1 MATLV
6 QRTPSMLSAEY
17 YNPKDTPMMDADAEI
32 CRLFG
37 SLNLAGFAAVQPQ
50 VASEVK
56 QACVQFCFSCIQ
68 KFNAFNWPIQP
79 EVLPVSAQL
88 EEDTS
93 MSAEPD
99 ITAVTD
105 GEGNVQVSPPLS
117 HTGYPFLEIYEPK
130 QFVET
135 SSSKPPSEEEKA
147 IEGCGLVQMLAVHYA
162 PRLSHLHCA
171 TRDPDFNLL
180 ETILAHREQFVAFPY
195 GHRSCSS
202 ALTKIAF
209 EIERRNNEGQ
219 PYRDDPCID
228 MAIALHNEAWL
239 MSGWYSK

>member
-17 YNPKDTPMMDADAEI
+17 YNPKDTSMMDADAEI

-50 VASEVK
+50 IVSEVK
-56 QACVQFCFSCIQ
+56 QPSQH
-68 KFNAFNWPIQP
+68 
-79 EVLPVSAQL
+79 EVLPVPTQP

-99 ITAVTD
+99 MTAVTD

-117 HTGYPFLEIYEPK
+117 RTGYPFLEIYEPK

-135 SSSKPPSEEEKA
+135 SSSKSPSEEEKK
-147 IEGCGLVQMLAVHYA
+147 IEGCGLIQMLAAHYA

-180 ETILAHREQFVAFPY
+180 ETILGHREQFVAFPY

-219 PYRDDPCID
+219 PYHDDPCID

>member
-6 QRTPSMLSAEY
+6 QRTPSMLSTEY
-17 YNPKDTPMMDADAEI
+17 YNPKDTSMMDADAEI

-50 VASEVK
+50 VVSELK
-56 QACVQFCFSCIQ
+56 
-68 KFNAFNWPIQP
+68 QP
-79 EVLPVSAQL
+79 EVSPVPTQL

-99 ITAVTD
+99 MTAVTD

-117 HTGYPFLEIYEPK
+117 RTGYPFLEIYEPK

-135 SSSKPPSEEEKA
+135 SSSKSPSEGKA
-147 IEGCGLVQMLAVHYA
+147 IEGCGLIQMLAAHYA

-219 PYRDDPCID
+219 PYHDDPCID